1 MNRCTFDGR
10 IDEQCRCS
18 WRNEGRRCELDR
30 KLRVPQFHGNSYLSY
45 AVPDRMLDEQQP
57 HHQVLEARLEFSTT
71 NPLGLIAYI
80 QGVDAKVYL
89 AVYAER
95 STLKFRLSC
104 GQKQMTLVETKYNVS
119 DGAIHAIF
127 VRCAN
132 SSEMER
138 LDLKGFS
145 VLSRFL
151 KVEDRNSSS
160 SLCMGSVKL
169 NNSYSMNGEQR
180 LADDEN
186 FSWPA
191 RLHIGGRPSGAP
203 TPTELV
209 FLPGMVGCAYS
220 LEVRVRTKTT
230 QIISFTKI
238 GCFFYR

>member
-1 MNRCTFDGR
+1 
-10 IDEQCRCS
+10 
-18 WRNEGRRCELDR
+18 
-30 KLRVPQFHGNSYLSY
+30 
-45 AVPDRMLDEQQP
+45 MLDEQQP

-138 LDLKGFS
+138 LDLKEGFS

-238 GCFFYR
+238 GRIFTDRRTEAGHDQRRRPGQSAG